1 MYQDYLQEMAK
12 NSGMEHVVLVTGG
25 HGFLGQHV
33 VKHLHLYGAN
43 IKEIRVLDIVKYEQ
57 KLGMVMVK
65 LLYIWSFCL
74 TNKCF
79 PVLNLR

>member
-12 NSGMEHVVLVTGG
+12 KSGMEHVALVTGG

-65 LLYIWSFCL
+65 LLYIYGLF
-74 TNKCF
+74 
-79 PVLNLR
+79 V